1 MKEVL
6 PYKRLLEESWSDYIK
21 SKVDFGTGTITRD
34 KERHHK
40 MMKRQIHRED
50 ITIPN
55 VDASNKGSKYMKQKL
70 MELQGEID
78 KLIIIIED
86 VDTSFLVADT
96 ERRQKINNS
105 TEDQNSTTNQLD
117 LVDI

>member
-1 MKEVL
+1 
-6 PYKRLLEESWSDYIK
+6 
-21 SKVDFGTGTITRD
+21 
-34 KERHHK
+34 
-40 MMKRQIHRED
+40 
-50 ITIPN
+50 
-55 VDASNKGSKYMKQKL
+55 MKQKL

-96 ERRQKINNS
+96 ERRQKISNS

-117 LVDI
+117 LVAI